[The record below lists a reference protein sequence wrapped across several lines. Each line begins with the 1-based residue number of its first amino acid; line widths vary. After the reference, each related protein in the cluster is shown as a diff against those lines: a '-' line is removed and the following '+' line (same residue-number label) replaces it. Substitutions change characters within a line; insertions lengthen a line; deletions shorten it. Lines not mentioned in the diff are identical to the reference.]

1 MYRNHSH
8 LSTTGKCILNQCIS
22 TRSHLNA
29 VPKIV
34 MKLSVKRAISK
45 HILKEIMR
53 TRSVFPV
60 MNVIE
65 VFMTKEI
72 SSGTR
77 SLNMEMKKNSNV

>member
-34 MKLSVKRAISK
+34 MKVSVKKAISN
-45 HILKEIMR
+45 HILKEFMR
-53 TRSVFPV
+53 TKSGFSV
-60 MNVIE
+60 MNVMQ
-65 VFMTKEI
+65 VFMTKKI

>member
-34 MKLSVKRAISK
+34 MKVTVKRAILN
-45 HILKEIMR
+45 HILKEFMR
-53 TRSVFPV
+53 RKSVSPV
-60 MNVIE
+60 MNVMK
-65 VFMTKEI
+65 VFLIKEI

-77 SLNMEMKKNSNV
+77 SLNMEMEKNSNV